1 MTKKK
6 IHERK
11 SFSGFSVSI
20 SHLELRRTSRRDVAL
35 AKLLLNDVV
44 PALLRPLVAGLF
56 VRVRVRVVST
66 KVESLRIFDAG
77 ERESVAAVQDLTLYL
92 HRSTA
97 RRPRTHRCAVG
108 AAAAAAAA
116 ARP

>member
-1 MTKKK
+1 M
-6 IHERK
+6 
-11 SFSGFSVSI
+11 
-20 SHLELRRTSRRDVAL
+20 
-35 AKLLLNDVV
+35 NDII

-56 VRVRVRVVST
+56 VRVRVRVRVRVVST

-116 ARP
+116 AVRPQPRRRAGGGRIARTRCEGRR